1 MISQRKRNIIIAGYE
16 SCYPHE
22 LATRLNVSE
31 RDVHSVLVLAKKNGL
46 VRASGQL
53 NRKWLLRAR
62 RSRLPEIMA
71 ELRSYQPSA
80 AE

>member
-22 LATRLNVSE
+22 MAKRLNVRE
-31 RDVHSVLVLAKKNGL
+31 RDVKSVIVWAKINGL
-46 VRASGQL
+46 IPATGQI
-53 NRKWLLRAR
+53 NRKWRLRER

-71 ELRSYQPSA
+71 ELRSNLPT
-80 AE
+80 AEE